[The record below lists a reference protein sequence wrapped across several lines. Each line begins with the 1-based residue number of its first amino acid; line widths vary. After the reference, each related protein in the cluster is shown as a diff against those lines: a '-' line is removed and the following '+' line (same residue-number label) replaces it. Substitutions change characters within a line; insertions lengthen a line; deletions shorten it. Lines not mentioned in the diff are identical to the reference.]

1 MRSSEKFIFDCVD
14 AYTAGNPVRLV
25 KGPSPELIGV
35 SMGEKRIHFLKEF
48 DWIRTGLMF
57 EPHGHDMMSGSF
69 YFDPLDAQND
79 VAILFIE
86 TSGCLPMCGHGLIGA
101 LTILIE
107 ENLINPKVSGMIR
120 VETPAGLVVASYIKD
135 QDNVTSVSFTNVPA
149 FLAARD
155 LNVLCDELGNLT
167 IDVSYGGNF
176 YAIIDIQENF
186 KGIGAYTTGQLI
198 RWSRQ
203 IRTQID
209 KNYSFDH
216 PLDKNIKGC
225 SHILWGGKPKQKEVN
240 ASNAVFYGDKAID
253 RSPCGTGTSAR
264 MAQWYAKG
272 KLKVGDSFVHESII
286 GSIFTGQIKS
296 AVSVGDFSGMIP
308 SIEGSAR
315 IIGYNQLILDPED
328 PYVKGF
334 QVI

>member
-25 KGPSPELIGV
+25 KGPSPELIGA
-35 SMGEKRIHFLKEF
+35 SMGEKRLYFLKEY

-107 ENLINPKVSGMIR
+107 EKLINPKVSGMIR

-135 QDNVTSVSFTNVPA
+135 QDKVTSVSFTNVPA

-155 LNVLCDELGNLT
+155 LNVMCDELGNLT

-186 KGIGAYTTGQLI
+186 KGIGSYTSGQLI

-203 IRTQID
+203 IRTQINKD
-209 KNYSFDH
+209 YSFYH

-225 SHILWGGKPKQKEVN
+225 SHILWGGKPKQKEAD

-264 MAQWYAKG
+264 MAQ
-272 KLKVGDSFVHESII
+272 
-286 GSIFTGQIKS
+286 
-296 AVSVGDFSGMIP
+296 
-308 SIEGSAR
+308 
-315 IIGYNQLILDPED
+315 
-328 PYVKGF
+328 
-334 QVI
+334 

>member
-107 ENLINPKVSGMIR
+107 ENLINPKVSGMKPR
-120 VETPAGLVVASYIKD
+120 LPC
-135 QDNVTSVSFTNVPA
+135 
-149 FLAARD
+149 LA
-155 LNVLCDELGNLT
+155 L
-167 IDVSYGGNF
+167 
-176 YAIIDIQENF
+176 
-186 KGIGAYTTGQLI
+186 
-198 RWSRQ
+198 
-203 IRTQID
+203 
-209 KNYSFDH
+209 
-216 PLDKNIKGC
+216 
-225 SHILWGGKPKQKEVN
+225 
-240 ASNAVFYGDKAID
+240 
-253 RSPCGTGTSAR
+253 
-264 MAQWYAKG
+264 
-272 KLKVGDSFVHESII
+272 
-286 GSIFTGQIKS
+286 
-296 AVSVGDFSGMIP
+296 
-308 SIEGSAR
+308 
-315 IIGYNQLILDPED
+315 
-328 PYVKGF
+328 
-334 QVI
+334 